1 MALRRCLCLSYW
13 IPLLVPGSIRQ
24 ASINLV
30 DLRKLTQTPTLQ
42 LLALELVLFKKH
54 MMKWQTPKFG
64 RQFLL
69 GSGKT
74 NIQPNVLG
82 KGSLWTIILI
92 AEHFYSPASILQCTR
107 DVLTNELCKMKAK
120 THLLLKESFIF
131 IFLWVESPR
140 DIHPGREP
148 DGTCVQSKSVA
159 SNVVFSS
166 EHSGNKMHNSIV

>member
-1 MALRRCLCLSYW
+1 MALCRCLCLSYW

-30 DLRKLTQTPTLQ
+30 DLRKLSQTYTSFP
-42 LLALELVLFKKH
+42 ELVLFKKH
-54 MMKWQTPKFG
+54 MMKWQTLKFG
-64 RQFLL
+64 RQLLL

-74 NIQPNVLG
+74 DIQPNVLG
-82 KGSLWTIILI
+82 KRSLWTIILI

-131 IFLWVESPR
+131 IFLWVETPR

-148 DGTCVQSKSVA
+148 DGTRVQSKSAA

-166 EHSGNKMHNSIV
+166 EHAGNKMQLTIP